1 MEFTSGAKD
10 AGLTE
15 YEASGSDEETPRHVN
30 SNGISGQ
37 KFSRIRNTGQSR
49 SHYGNVYN
57 NYYQNAGK
65 PDRDTRNQSDNEDV
79 AQHHDVDEEQR
90 NLIRDKIQ
98 DLKKALAFVGM
109 GDRLMAISPAC
120 IDTCAWFL
128 HTSEYA
134 IWRDPN
140 IRQSHNG
147 VLWIKGNAG
156 SGKSTLMRYIYECA
170 QELQDNTV
178 NIAFFYNGRSPDSL
192 VKSVEGMYRSVL
204 HQLYERIPRLGE
216 MAAQRVSTTTLCPW
230 SLMILGDLLRQAVLS
245 LAPEEK
251 VVFYID
257 ALDECELD
265 QIRSAIRFF
274 EQLSEEATLAKIHF
288 RLCLASRHYP
298 QITMRSYEEAKIDA
312 MPMHLKDIAT
322 YVTSRLILPPAIKRE
337 MQAEIQERCSGIFLW
352 VVLVVDLLRE
362 SSDRGATRSQ
372 LYETLTSLPR
382 ELDALFAKISES
394 AEAGYAV
401 AMRWVLFAER
411 ALTPLE
417 LYLVIRASSDQLEPD
432 SWNIDIE
439 SMQRYILHISRGL
452 IQCQSTYRGYGAV
465 EFIHDSVRE
474 YLLFHGQP
482 SVDPVVQQMREAE
495 NHAGIAE
502 DCQSYLRGHS
512 MGPKNARMGNRLPTY
527 ILCYVFMHIE
537 IAHTSKAVD
546 FEPSGF
552 PAHEF
557 LAIHNAKIT
566 SYGDRFVPGHS
577 AALLS
582 LLIEIGHY
590 ALAEAFLQKS
600 ARSDSSTTNHVEQ
613 DPASSTTTIAPNS
626 LDLSTLCG
634 GRFGSPLHAA
644 VHAGKQD
651 LVRLLLERGACID
664 CCGEVI
670 LRGISQEYNSP
681 LLLAMENRTPAM
693 VQLLLDRGACIKS
706 LSPKNGLNALH
717 LACKNNDIAMVT
729 QLLSRGADV
738 MLPCR
743 LEPDW
748 KSFQGSTAL
757 HLAAHST
764 SPEILSLLLAAGA
777 DVNATDANGM
787 TPLHIAMSETRMR
800 LRDQELLKILLV
812 AGANVDATDAL
823 GWTAL
828 MMAAANG
835 CSIDVQILLEHKANL
850 EYRSDKSMTAIEL
863 ADSQSHDTIVKML
876 LLEGRLRALKGLNHA
891 IPPSAR
897 PKIARRRPPSRVP
910 APTHQTQSLRTE
922 RPLQYRRLPPYRFD
936 T

>member
-1 MEFTSGAKD
+1 
-10 AGLTE
+10 
-15 YEASGSDEETPRHVN
+15 
-30 SNGISGQ
+30 
-37 KFSRIRNTGQSR
+37 
-49 SHYGNVYN
+49 
-57 NYYQNAGK
+57 
-65 PDRDTRNQSDNEDV
+65 
-79 AQHHDVDEEQR
+79 
-90 NLIRDKIQ
+90 
-98 DLKKALAFVGM
+98 
-109 GDRLMAISPAC
+109 
-120 IDTCAWFL
+120 
-128 HTSEYA
+128 
-134 IWRDPN
+134 
-140 IRQSHNG
+140 
-147 VLWIKGNAG
+147 
-156 SGKSTLMRYIYECA
+156 
-170 QELQDNTV
+170 
-178 NIAFFYNGRSPDSL
+178 
-192 VKSVEGMYRSVL
+192 
-204 HQLYERIPRLGE
+204 
-216 MAAQRVSTTTLCPW
+216 
-230 SLMILGDLLRQAVLS
+230 
-245 LAPEEK
+245 
-251 VVFYID
+251 
-257 ALDECELD
+257 
-265 QIRSAIRFF
+265 
-274 EQLSEEATLAKIHF
+274 
-288 RLCLASRHYP
+288 
-298 QITMRSYEEAKIDA
+298 
-312 MPMHLKDIAT
+312 
-322 YVTSRLILPPAIKRE
+322 
-337 MQAEIQERCSGIFLW
+337 
-352 VVLVVDLLRE
+352 
-362 SSDRGATRSQ
+362 
-372 LYETLTSLPR
+372 
-382 ELDALFAKISES
+382 
-394 AEAGYAV
+394 
-401 AMRWVLFAER
+401 
-411 ALTPLE
+411 
-417 LYLVIRASSDQLEPD
+417 
-432 SWNIDIE
+432 
-439 SMQRYILHISRGL
+439 
-452 IQCQSTYRGYGAV
+452 
-465 EFIHDSVRE
+465 
-474 YLLFHGQP
+474 
-482 SVDPVVQQMREAE
+482 
-495 NHAGIAE
+495 
-502 DCQSYLRGHS
+502 
-512 MGPKNARMGNRLPTY
+512 
-527 ILCYVFMHIE
+527 LCYVFMHIE